1 MIAQIK
7 RDLVEAALISLAVFL
22 ALHFSIQNF
31 RIDGSSMH
39 PTLVN
44 TQHLIASKVAYLR
57 LHPTA
62 LMDMFSYNKSEDSS
76 ASFFTT
82 LTPSYGYV
90 VAFVYPVDPSKS
102 LVKRVI
108 GLPGDVIEVE
118 TGYVIRN
125 GQKLQEPYVLNRDK
139 QTISEITVPADS
151 YYVLGDNRRRS
162 TDSRD
167 WGFVPSEHI
176 IGRAWVSYWPSD
188 RLEFLHPLW

>member
-1 MIAQIK
+1 
-7 RDLVEAALISLAVFL
+7 
-22 ALHFSIQNF
+22 
-31 RIDGSSMH
+31 MH

-62 LMDMFSYNKSEDSS
+62 LMDTFSYNKSEDSS

-82 LTPSYGYV
+82 LTPSYGDV

-139 QTISEITVPADS
+139 QTISEITVPAIPTTS
-151 YYVLGDNRRRS
+151 SETIEGTRRIHVTGASLLGTISSVEPGLATGLQKGWSSS
-162 TDSRD
+162 THYGSSPNS
-167 WGFVPSEHI
+167 V
-176 IGRAWVSYWPSD
+176 VMND
-188 RLEFLHPLW
+188 RPPNW